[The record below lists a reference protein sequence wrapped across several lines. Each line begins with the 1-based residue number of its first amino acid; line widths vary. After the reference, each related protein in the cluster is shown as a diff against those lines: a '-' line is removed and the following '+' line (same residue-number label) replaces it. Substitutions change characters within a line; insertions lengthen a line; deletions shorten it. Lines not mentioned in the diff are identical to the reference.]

1 MADLFSVALPRSG
14 DAHRTGGRNVD
25 VGFLEVF
32 HGKVRS
38 VFHLKNSISF
48 CQLNKYSEIQELS
61 RVSIADKFALSFT
74 LFRELVK
81 PFL

>member
-38 VFHLKNSISF
+38 VFHLKNSISLCRF
-48 CQLNKYSEIQELS
+48 NKFLKIQELA
-61 RVSIADKFALSFT
+61 RVSIDDKFIFT
-74 LFRELVK
+74 LFRELFK
-81 PFL
+81 PFI

>member
-38 VFHLKNSISF
+38 IFHLKNSIPLCRF
-48 CQLNKYSEIQELS
+48 KKFLKIQELA
-61 RVSIADKFALSFT
+61 RVSIADKFVFT
-74 LFRELVK
+74 LFRELFK